1 MSGLSVCL
9 RARALHRFVKA
20 LCSPLRFALIEC
32 GEACFDLEFQKSEY
46 SLHELTVPV
55 TSTLCCGSSSRWV
68 LAVLSSRSD
77 AAELV
82 VKIQEC
88 AAKLICGVDAPA
100 LGWLVAKDH
109 CCVSLSA

>member
-32 GEACFDLEFQKSEY
+32 GEASFDLEFQKSEY

-55 TSTLCCGSSSRWV
+55 TSTLCCSSSSRWV

-77 AAELV
+77 AAVLQSSYAELMHLLSGGWWPR
-82 VKIQEC
+82 IT
-88 AAKLICGVDAPA
+88 AA
-100 LGWLVAKDH
+100 
-109 CCVSLSA
+109 